1 MGSLPLMCSGFPPP
15 RKRLKAKNLM
25 YIKQLLY
32 LLEKFVAV
40 LGGERPP
47 RPPKPGGARSPDAS
61 QHPQGSV
68 RRHRLSHWFRNPHLS
83 PLRSF

>member
-1 MGSLPLMCSGFPPP
+1 MCSGFPPP

-47 RPPKPGGARSPDAS
+47 RPPKSRTW
-61 QHPQGSV
+61 PQ
-68 RRHRLSHWFRNPHLS
+68 LLS
-83 PLRSF
+83 PSDL

>member
-1 MGSLPLMCSGFPPP
+1 MEALGPGLPVFWESWLQLMPQLGRWQTGRSQLGTRRGVGILPTDMLGFPPS

-40 LGGERPP
+40 LGGEEPP
-47 RPPKPGGARSPDAS
+47 RPP
-61 QHPQGSV
+61 
-68 RRHRLSHWFRNPHLS
+68 
-83 PLRSF
+83 